1 MNNRQ
6 LPLALFV
13 TLVVAAAPVSAGAAL
28 PPIADAAVVDGV
40 PVDDTTLAT
49 VTGKYLG
56 NDMLVGLRVDLVSH
70 LQGPDGSRASAGG
83 TLQVERTATGFNV
96 QIDGHSSAS
105 AGDPAMGVATNASA
119 VGGDGLNVN
128 GVGQVVQI
136 AGDGNRMANLA
147 TISFRP
153 MATAGGDF
161 NGVAHSSHSA
171 GATTA
176 VVSFSGGGVQVGVNG
191 PGGFVGQSLN
201 AGGGGGIAQAARIA
215 GNDQVGGNW
224 MHLQMLTTGLPAHAL
239 QQMGVQQA
247 LAGLQQ
253 LPR

>member
-1 MNNRQ
+1 M
-6 LPLALFV
+6 
-13 TLVVAAAPVSAGAAL
+13 
-28 PPIADAAVVDGV
+28 VDGV
-40 PVDDTTLAT
+40 LVDDATLAT

-70 LQGPDGSRASAGG
+70 WRGPDGSQASAGG

-96 QIDGHSSAS
+96 QIDSHSDAV
-105 AGDPAMGVATNASA
+105 AGDPAAATAAANASA
-119 VGGDGLNVN
+119 VGGDGLAVN
-128 GVGQVVQI
+128 GIGQVVQI
-136 AGDGNRMANLA
+136 AGDGNRMSNVAS
-147 TISFRP
+147 ISFRP
-153 MATAGGDF
+153 MAMAGGDF
-161 NGVAHSSHSA
+161 NGAAHSSHSA

-201 AGGGGGIAQAARIA
+201 AGGDGGIAQAARIA

-224 MHLQMLTTGLPAHAL
+224 MHLQMLTTGLPAHCL
-239 QQMGVQQA
+239 QQLGVQQA
-247 LAGLQQ
+247 LAGMQQ